1 MKSMLAAI
9 WRYRHFIASSV
20 RNDFRLRFARSRL
33 GAAWMIL
40 QPLAQVAIF
49 TLVLSEVLAARL
61 PEVQS
66 KDAYAIYL
74 MAGTLGWSLFSE
86 ILLRS
91 VSVFIDNSSLL
102 KKIAFPRICLPLI
115 VIGSSLLNNLLL
127 FVAMLAIFA
136 MIGHAPTLSLLW
148 LPVLTIV
155 TLAFGLGCGLLLGV
169 LNVFVRDIGAAL
181 GVILQLLFW
190 LTPIVYMPSIV
201 PGQFQRFL
209 AFNPLYPL
217 VKGYQDVILF
227 DKAPQLEGLVTPAL
241 LALVLL
247 ATSLVLFR
255 RAAPDLVDEL

>member
-1 MKSMLAAI
+1 MKPLLAAI

-61 PEVQS
+61 PQIES
-66 KDAYAIYL
+66 KNAYAIYL
-74 MAGTLGWSLFSE
+74 MAGMLGWSLFSE

-91 VSVFIDNSSLL
+91 VSVFIDNGTLL

-115 VIGSSLLNNLLL
+115 VIGSSLLNNVLL
-127 FVAMLAIFA
+127 FLAMVAIFA
-136 MIGHAPTLSLLW
+136 LIGHAPTAAMLW
-148 LPVLTIV
+148 LPVLTAL
-155 TLAFGLGCGLLLGV
+155 TLALGLGSGLLLGV

-181 GVILQLLFW
+181 GVVLQLLFW
-190 LTPIVYMPSIV
+190 MTPVVYMPSVV
-201 PGQFQRFL
+201 PGTFQRLL
-209 AFNPLYPL
+209 AFNPLYGI

-227 DKAPQLEGLVTPAL
+227 GKAPDVALLAMPAL
-241 LALVLL
+241 LALALL
-247 ATSLVLFR
+247 VASLLLFR